1 MVAIPIVHLGWVI
14 FDLQNSPGWW
24 AATVAT
30 YCPSRMVEHPKTKLT
45 KPGCMIGIATLYCVH
60 NFHVSPCLLQ
70 FSSMDHFTPGT
81 YFKSEDL
88 CNPEIDSDDGCLGGQ
103 CEKLRRGL
111 CALPPFKQPRT
122 LVK

>member
-1 MVAIPIVHLGWVI
+1 MYVKYMYV
-14 FDLQNSPGWW
+14 
-24 AATVAT
+24 
-30 YCPSRMVEHPKTKLT
+30 Y
-45 KPGCMIGIATLYCVH
+45 VH

-88 CNPEIDSDDGCLGGQ
+88 CNPEIDSDDGCVDGQ

-111 CALPPFKQPRT
+111 CALPPFKRPRT
-122 LVK
+122 LVKKFCLKNDHNTQLIKLLPRAFVTCADVRFTHHNIPFLLHGQTQDPKFD